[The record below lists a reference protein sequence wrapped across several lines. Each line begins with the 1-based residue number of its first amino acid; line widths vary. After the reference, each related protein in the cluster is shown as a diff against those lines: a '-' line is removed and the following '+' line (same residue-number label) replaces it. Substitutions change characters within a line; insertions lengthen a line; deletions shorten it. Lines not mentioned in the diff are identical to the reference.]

1 MANIKM
7 TSSNFDDILQDMADN
22 IGDSRTNNYYFSPS
36 ELNENSIRQ
45 LAWEKNILLTI
56 NSIDSF
62 IQKVIYLDK
71 LN

>member
-1 MANIKM
+1 M

-36 ELNENSIRQ
+36 ELNESAIRQ
-45 LAWEKNILLTI
+45 FAWEKDLLLTI
-56 NSIDSF
+56 NSVDSF
-62 IQKVIYLDK
+62 VSKVIYLDK